1 MFQVS
6 SKDVIDGGTAAP
18 LLVYDKGGCNGR
30 DCSPQLSWQ
39 GAPKG
44 TQSFAITLHDP
55 DAPRNGGWWHWLV
68 FDIPATVNSL
78 PTAAG
83 SADGKALPPQ
93 AIQLLNDYGER
104 GYGGPCPPK
113 GHGAHHYVLT
123 VHALRVLTLEAGPD
137 DAPAAVERAILR
149 EELGKAVLTF
159 RYGR

>member
-1 MFQVS
+1 MFTVS
-6 SKDVIDGGTAAP
+6 STDVIEGGTAAP

-30 DCSPQLSWQ
+30 DCSPQLSWE

-68 FDIPATVNSL
+68 FDIPSTVHSL

-83 SADGKALPPQ
+83 SADGSALPPQ

-113 GHGAHHYVLT
+113 GNGAHHYVLT
-123 VHALRVLTLEAGPD
+123 VHALRVPTLGAGPE

-149 EELGKAVLTF
+149 EEIGKAVLTF